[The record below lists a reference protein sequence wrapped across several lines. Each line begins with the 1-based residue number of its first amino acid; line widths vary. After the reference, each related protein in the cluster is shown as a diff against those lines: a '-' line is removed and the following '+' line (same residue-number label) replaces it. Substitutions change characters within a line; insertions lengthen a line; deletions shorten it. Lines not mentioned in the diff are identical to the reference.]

1 MQLIIDI
8 QNESIADK
16 IKTILSVFKNDG
28 VEIKETLSTE
38 PKTRNEKPETN
49 LSEAYMEAHWKELV
63 VTKGDYSDYYKS
75 DQYYEDRA
83 KAYNSKEMI

>member
-8 QNESIADK
+8 KNESIADK
-16 IKTILSVFKNDG
+16 IKTILSAFKHDG

-38 PKTRNEKPETN
+38 PKIKESKPEAD
-49 LSEAYMEAHWKELV
+49 LSDEYMEKHWRELV
-63 VTKGDYSDYYKS
+63 MTKGDYSDYYKS